1 MAKETNKVVPLN
13 ARDVKFNVKA
23 TPVVREAR
31 AAMLKAIVSAKGRE
45 ADLDGLADTLEV
57 LAEFLE
63 ARGKRDVAGRKANV
77 QARVAAQVE
86 AQKLLDNQRLVTAK
100 DAVKSASKGL
110 TSAKAQLAA
119 LEGRQEKNVKASEK
133 VSEDE

>member
-1 MAKETNKVVPLN
+1 MAKSEEKVVPLN

-45 ADLDGLADTLEV
+45 ADLDGLQDTLEV

-63 ARGKRDVAGRKANV
+63 ARRERDVQNRKDRV
-77 QARVAAQVE
+77 QARVAAQKE
-86 AQKLLDNQRLVTAK
+86 AQRLLDNQREETAK
-100 DAVKSASKGL
+100 NAVASAGKALQAEKEKLAAIQGRKGTAKKASK
-110 TSAKAQLAA
+110 TASKAK
-119 LEGRQEKNVKASEK
+119 
-133 VSEDE
+133 

>member
-1 MAKETNKVVPLN
+1 MAKQDKNVPLN

-45 ADLDGLADTLEV
+45 ADLDGLQDTLEV

-63 ARGKRDVAGRKANV
+63 ARRERDVQNRKDRV
-77 QARVAAQVE
+77 EARVAAQKE
-86 AQKLLDNQRLVTAK
+86 AQRLLDNQREETAK
-100 DAVKSASKGL
+100 AAVASAGKGL
-110 TSAKAQLAA
+110 KAAKEQLAA
-119 LEGRQEKNVKASEK
+119 IQKRQGKAAKKAK
-133 VSEDE
+133 VAE